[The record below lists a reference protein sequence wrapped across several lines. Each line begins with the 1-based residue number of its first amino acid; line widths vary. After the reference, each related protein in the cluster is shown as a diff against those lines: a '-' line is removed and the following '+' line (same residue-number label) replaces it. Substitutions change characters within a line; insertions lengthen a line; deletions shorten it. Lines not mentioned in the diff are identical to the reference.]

1 MPISLKTQAERTA
14 KTPIQARRARVGG
27 LCDFQDTVERVPAG
41 SPKTGRCAAVRE
53 RWQKT
58 SEQDEMAA
66 GKAACS
72 KCGNTPKRAKS
83 RDFGRRGE
91 KAGQSRGVVRAP
103 RRSHLPA
110 VRAVSGIYGGVPK
123 AAKNSPRVLQNE
135 KSPSF
140 QGKRRGS
147 DEKYEVNTKMV
158 KGKEKFALWIT
169 PECKQ
174 LVDDCYADDQCQSR
188 SEYIEKA
195 ILFYT
200 GFLYAEKADRYLPKV
215 LQQILS
221 GTLDRFA
228 ERIGRQLFKLA
239 VEQNVSNH
247 ILASDTDIDARSYQ
261 KMRGLS
267 MDEVKRTN
275 GRIDFEDALLSE
287 RGV

>member
-1 MPISLKTQAERTA
+1 MK
-14 KTPIQARRARVGG
+14 KARCFKKNSG
-27 LCDFQDTVERVPAG
+27 VPT
-41 SPKTGRCAAVRE
+41 K
-53 RWQKT
+53 
-58 SEQDEMAA
+58 
-66 GKAACS
+66 
-72 KCGNTPKRAKS
+72 
-83 RDFGRRGE
+83 FRGE
-91 KAGQSRGVVRAP
+91 YR
-103 RRSHLPA
+103 
-110 VRAVSGIYGGVPK
+110 
-123 AAKNSPRVLQNE
+123 
-135 KSPSF
+135 
-140 QGKRRGS
+140 
-147 DEKYEVNTKMV
+147 KMV

-247 ILASDTDIDARSYQ
+247 ILASDTDIDAQTYQQMRGKSYQ
-261 KMRGLS
+261 
-267 MDEVKRTN
+267 EVLRTN
-275 GRIDFEDALLSE
+275 GQISFPEVLRQQKRL
-287 RGV
+287 